1 MAQLA
6 GDPATSDLQLE
17 PPFSSA
23 LSVPKRLFWDVDK
36 KGVFPHFCPATVPPG
51 AVQII
56 PKMDVPDG
64 ALTAGFQAAEASV
77 AALRVLP
84 AGDQP

>member
-56 PKMDVPDG
+56 PNMDVPDG